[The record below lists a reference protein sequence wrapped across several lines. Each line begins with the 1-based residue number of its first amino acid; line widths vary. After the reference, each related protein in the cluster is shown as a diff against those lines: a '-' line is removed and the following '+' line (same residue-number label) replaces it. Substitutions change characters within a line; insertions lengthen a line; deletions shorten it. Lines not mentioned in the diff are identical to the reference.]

1 MCTSMSA
8 GSKLLLVLIRRLL
21 LDLLFILILLF
32 VLIIVLRLWF
42 RLWLRSGLNRRS
54 ALQSLVA
61 GLPPF
66 ARRIVWTSG
75 TTRLL
80 LWSRWRWWS
89 R

>member
-42 RLWLRSGLNRRS
+42 RLWLRSGLDRS
-54 ALQSLVA
+54 ALWSLVA
-61 GLPPF
+61 SLPPF

-80 LWSRWRWWS
+80 LWSRWRCWS